1 MKSWIRWLLL
11 AVVVVL
17 LGWGGWRW
25 IQLRSAA
32 GAAAPAS
39 SASAAASAAASAP
52 RLELASLDVL
62 PVTRLPLTR
71 TLEISGSLK
80 AVDSAFVKARVAAE
94 LKSLT
99 VREGDT
105 VKAGQV
111 IGQLDPTEFDWRL
124 RQAEQQAN
132 AARAQQAIAQRQLT
146 NNQALVAQGFISPT
160 ALETSVSTQAGAQA
174 TLQAALAAVELARKS
189 RSDATL
195 TAPIN
200 GTVAQRLAQPGERV
214 PLDGRI
220 VEIVD
225 LSRLELEAAIAP
237 QDLALLRLGAKARL
251 LVEGSSSSVPTSVPA
266 TDPTSVP
273 ATVARLNP
281 SAQAG
286 SRTVLAYLAVAPHPS
301 LRNGLFARG
310 AIDLE
315 QRVALAI
322 PLSAVR
328 SDQSQPYAIRID
340 GNQARQRPVTLGLRG
355 MANGVAMVEV
365 LTGLAE
371 GDRVLAVSAGLV
383 PDGVQLVMP
392 AAAAAAT
399 ASTSTSTSASA
410 SAPAPASAPT
420 PAPAVTLPA
429 AGLAASR

>member
-1 MKSWIRWLLL
+1 MKPWIRWLLL
-11 AVVVVL
+11 AVVLAVVG
-17 LGWGGWRW
+17 LGGLRW
-25 IQLRSAA
+25 FKGR
-32 GAAAPAS
+32 GAASATAPA
-39 SASAAASAAASAP
+39 AAARAAASAAALAP
-52 RLELASLDVL
+52 RLELAALDVL
-62 PVTRLPLTR
+62 PVARLPLTR
-71 TLEISGSLK
+71 TLEISGSLR

-94 LKSLT
+94 LTTLT

-111 IGQLDPTEFDWRL
+111 IGQIDPTEFDWRL

-132 AARAQQAIAQRQLT
+132 AARAQQQIAQRQLV

-160 ALETSVSTQAGAQA
+160 ALETSVSTEAGAQA
-174 TLQAALAAVELARKS
+174 TLQAALAAVALARKS
-189 RSDATL
+189 RSDAIL

-237 QDLALLRLGAKARL
+237 QDLAALRLGAKARL
-251 LVEGSSSSVPTSVPA
+251 VVEGSSDTEPA
-266 TDPTSVP
+266 SVP

-286 SRTVLAYLAVAPHPS
+286 SRTVLAYLAVTPHPS

-328 SDQSQPYAIRID
+328 TDQSQPYAILIA
-340 GNQARQRPVTLGLRG
+340 GQQARQRPLTLGLRG
-355 MANGVAMVEV
+355 MAHGVAMVEV
-365 LTGLAE
+365 LSGLAD

-383 PDGVQLVMP
+383 PDGTQLVMP
-392 AAAAAAT
+392 VARAVSAAAAKVAA
-399 ASTSTSTSASA
+399 S
-410 SAPAPASAPT
+410 PASP
-420 PAPAVTLPA
+420 
-429 AGLAASR
+429 AASR

>member
-11 AVVVVL
+11 LVVVL
-17 LGWGGWRW
+17 AVVGLGGLRW
-25 IQLRSAA
+25 FQGRSAA
-32 GAAAPAS
+32 AAAAPAAA
-39 SASAAASAAASAP
+39 ASAAASAAALAP
-52 RLELASLDVL
+52 RLELAALDVL
-62 PVTRLPLTR
+62 PVARLPLTR

-94 LKSLT
+94 LKTLT

-111 IGQLDPTEFDWRL
+111 IGQIDPTEFDWRL

-132 AARAQQAIAQRQLT
+132 AARAQQEIAQRQRT

-160 ALETSVSTQAGAQA
+160 ALETSVSTEAGAQA

-189 RSDATL
+189 RSDAIL

-225 LSRLELEAAIAP
+225 LSRLEMEAAIAP
-237 QDLALLRLGAKARL
+237 QDLPALRLGAKARL
-251 LVEGSSSSVPTSVPA
+251 VVEGSSE
-266 TDPTSVP
+266 SVP

-286 SRTVLAYLAVAPHPS
+286 SRTVLAYLAVSPHPS

-328 SDQSQPYAIRID
+328 TDQSQPYAIRID
-340 GNQARQRPVTLGLRG
+340 GNQARQRPLTLGLRG

-365 LTGLAE
+365 LSGLTE
-371 GDRVLAVSAGLV
+371 GDRVLSVSAGLV
-383 PDGVQLVMP
+383 PDGVRLVMP
-392 AAAAAAT
+392 AAAAASA
-399 ASTSTSTSASA
+399 TSAVAMPLAGSA
-410 SAPAPASAPT
+410 TSP
-420 PAPAVTLPA
+420 V
-429 AGLAASR
+429 ASR

>member
-1 MKSWIRWLLL
+1 MKSWLRWCLL
-11 AVVVVL
+11 AVLLVVL
-17 LGWGGWRW
+17 VLVLVLGIGVGPWFKGRG
-25 IQLRSAA
+25 AA
-32 GAAAPAS
+32 GVAGVTAPA
-39 SASAAASAAASAP
+39 AAASAAP
-52 RLELASLDVL
+52 VQRLELAALDVL
-62 PVTRLPLTR
+62 PVARLPLTR
-71 TLEISGSLK
+71 TLEISGSLR

-94 LKSLT
+94 LKTLT
-99 VREGDT
+99 VREGDA

-111 IGQLDPTEFDWRL
+111 IGQIDPTEFDWRL

-132 AARAQQAIAQRQLT
+132 AARTQQVIAQRQLT

-160 ALETSVSTQAGAQA
+160 ALETSVSTEAGAQA

-237 QDLALLRLGAKARL
+237 QDLAALRLGAKARL
-251 LVEGSSSSVPTSVPA
+251 VVEGSSDTEPA
-266 TDPTSVP
+266 SVP

-286 SRTVLAYLAVAPHPS
+286 SRTVLAYLAVTPHPS

-328 SDQSQPYAIRID
+328 TDQSQPYAIRID
-340 GNQARQRPVTLGLRG
+340 GNQARQRPLTLGLRG

-392 AAAAAAT
+392 AAAAAASAA
-399 ASTSTSTSASA
+399 ASSS
-410 SAPAPASAPT
+410 APASAP
-420 PAPAVTLPA
+420 AVTMPA
-429 AGLAASR
+429 AGPAASR

>member
-11 AVVVVL
+11 AVVVVV
-17 LGWGGWRW
+17 LGLGGLRW
-25 IQLRSAA
+25 LKGRSAA
-32 GAAAPAS
+32 GATAPP
-39 SASAAASAAASAP
+39 AAASAAAPTP
-52 RLELASLDVL
+52 RLELAALDVL
-62 PVTRLPLTR
+62 PVIRQPLTR
-71 TLEISGSLK
+71 TLEVSGSLK

-94 LKSLT
+94 LKTLT
-99 VREGDT
+99 VREGDA

-111 IGQLDPTEFDWRL
+111 IGQIDPTEFDWRL

-132 AARAQQAIAQRQLT
+132 AAKAQQEIAQRQLT

-160 ALETSVSTQAGAQA
+160 ALETSVSTEAGAQA

-189 RSDATL
+189 RADTIL
-195 TAPIN
+195 TAPIS
-200 GTVAQRLAQPGERV
+200 GTVAQRLSQPGERV

-237 QDLALLRLGAKARL
+237 QDLAALRLGAKARL
-251 LVEGSSSSVPTSVPA
+251 VVEGSTE
-266 TDPTSVP
+266 TVP

-281 SAQAG
+281 SAQPG

-328 SDQSQPYAIRID
+328 TDQSQPYAILID
-340 GNQARQRPVTLGLRG
+340 GNQARHRPLSLGLRG

-365 LTGLAE
+365 LSGLAE
-371 GDRVLAVSAGLV
+371 GDRVLATSAGLV
-383 PDGVQLVMP
+383 ADGVPLVMP
-392 AAAAAAT
+392 AAAATAAV
-399 ASTSTSTSASA
+399 
-410 SAPAPASAPT
+410 PASAV
-420 PAPAVTLPA
+420 PAIIP
-429 AGLAASR
+429 AASR

>member
-11 AVVVVL
+11 VVVL
-17 LGWGGWRW
+17 AVVGLGGLRW
-25 IQLRSAA
+25 FQGRSAA
-32 GAAAPAS
+32 AAAAPAAA
-39 SASAAASAAASAP
+39 ASAAASAAALAP
-52 RLELASLDVL
+52 RLELAALDVL
-62 PVTRLPLTR
+62 PVARLPLTR

-94 LKSLT
+94 LKTLT

-111 IGQLDPTEFDWRL
+111 IGQIDPTEFDWRL

-132 AARAQQAIAQRQLT
+132 AARAQQEIAQRQRT

-160 ALETSVSTQAGAQA
+160 ALETSVSTEAGAQA

-189 RSDATL
+189 RSDAIL

-225 LSRLELEAAIAP
+225 LSRLEMEAAIAP
-237 QDLALLRLGAKARL
+237 QDLPALRLGAKARL
-251 LVEGSSSSVPTSVPA
+251 VVEGSSE
-266 TDPTSVP
+266 SVP

-286 SRTVLAYLAVAPHPS
+286 SRTVLAYLAVSPHPS
-301 LRNGLFARG
+301 LRSGLFARG

-328 SDQSQPYAIRID
+328 TDQSQPYAIRID
-340 GNQARQRPVTLGLRG
+340 GNQARQRQLTLGLRG

-365 LTGLAE
+365 LSGLTE
-371 GDRVLAVSAGLV
+371 GDRVLSVSAGLV
-383 PDGVQLVMP
+383 PDGVRLVMP
-392 AAAAAAT
+392 AAAAASA
-399 ASTSTSTSASA
+399 ASA
-410 SAPAPASAPT
+410 VAMPLAGSATSP
-420 PAPAVTLPA
+420 V
-429 AGLAASR
+429 ASR